1 MVHSF
6 HSISTSVSHCS
17 TLLSTSISSGPFAP
31 QPNLL
36 PCHFQLLRLEAFRNE
51 TLHQAK
57 KGAAEDLATVR
68 EYFGR
73 LDKVVSEF
81 EGWVWELAGG
91 VLELVKEGRGD
102 TVVKILKICEAEGR
116 EDEKV
121 STR

>member
-1 MVHSF
+1 M
-6 HSISTSVSHCS
+6 
-17 TLLSTSISSGPFAP
+17 
-31 QPNLL
+31 
-36 PCHFQLLRLEAFRNE
+36 
-51 TLHQAK
+51 
-57 KGAAEDLATVR
+57 
-68 EYFGR
+68 
-73 LDKVVSEF
+73 VSEF